1 MRHSSDLDVAKAGLM
16 PYLIYVES
24 VVSKE
29 RFNRRNP
36 WRFRMARGMEQA
48 IRHVAYKRMIK
59 EGGR

>member
-1 MRHSSDLDVAKAGLM
+1 M

-24 VVSKE
+24 VVAKE
-29 RFNRRNP
+29 RFNRRDP